1 MLATVPIGSGVDA
14 NAFDPGT
21 QLAFASCGDGTT
33 TIAHEDGDKLTVVQT
48 LKTERG
54 ARTMALD
61 PATHKIYLAS
71 AKFEA
76 PEPRASGAAKWF
88 PARSRFW
95 FTGWTKSQRYNFM
108 RVLVVEDEKKT
119 ASFVRKALQA
129 EGFAVDVC
137 HNGDDALA
145 AAKATPFDVIV
156 LDIMLPGRDG
166 LSVLRQLRER
176 KNTTPVLLL
185 SARGEVNERVE
196 GLNAG
201 ADDYLPKPFELA
213 ELVARVRALTRRG
226 GENKSTVLRV
236 ADLTLDT
243 LTRKAQRGET
253 EIELTAREYRLLEFL
268 MRSAGRLCGRMM
280 IIEKV
285 WDYDFDPGTN
295 LVDVYI
301 RRLREKID
309 ADFEPKLL
317 HTVRGS
323 GYVLKETP

>member
-1 MLATVPIGSGVDA
+1 MNRWRVFSPPVLFSA
-14 NAFDPGT
+14 NN
-21 QLAFASCGDGTT
+21 
-33 TIAHEDGDKLTVVQT
+33 K
-48 LKTERG
+48 
-54 ARTMALD
+54 
-61 PATHKIYLAS
+61 
-71 AKFEA
+71 
-76 PEPRASGAAKWF
+76 
-88 PARSRFW
+88 
-95 FTGWTKSQRYNFM
+95 FM
-108 RVLVVEDEKKT
+108 RVLVVEDERKT

-129 EGFAVDVC
+129 ESFAVDVVV
-137 HNGDDALA
+137 NGADALTA
-145 AAKATPFDVIV
+145 AGTTPFDAIV

-226 GENKSTVLRV
+226 GENKSSVLCV
-236 ADLTLDT
+236 ADLKLDT
-243 LTRKAQRGET
+243 LTRKAHRGGT
-253 EIELTAREYRLLEFL
+253 EIELTVREYRLLEFL

-280 IIEKV
+280 ILEKV

-295 LVDVYI
+295 LVDVYV

-323 GYVLKETP
+323 GYMLKETP

>member
-1 MLATVPIGSGVDA
+1 
-14 NAFDPGT
+14 
-21 QLAFASCGDGTT
+21 
-33 TIAHEDGDKLTVVQT
+33 
-48 LKTERG
+48 
-54 ARTMALD
+54 
-61 PATHKIYLAS
+61 
-71 AKFEA
+71 
-76 PEPRASGAAKWF
+76 
-88 PARSRFW
+88 
-95 FTGWTKSQRYNFM
+95 M

-129 EGFAVDVC
+129 EGFAVDAC

-145 AAKATPFDVIV
+145 TAKATPFDVIV

-176 KNTTPVLLL
+176 KNSTPVLLL

-196 GLNAG
+196 GLNLG

-213 ELVARVRALTRRG
+213 ELVARVRAITRRS
-226 GENKSTVLRV
+226 GENKSSVLIV
-236 ADLTLDT
+236 ADLKLDT
-243 LTRKAQRGET
+243 VTHKARRGGT
-253 EIELTAREYRLLEFL
+253 EIELTVREYRLLEFL
-268 MRSAGRLCGRMM
+268 MRSTGRLCGRMM
-280 IIEKV
+280 ILEKV
-285 WDYDFDPGTN
+285 WDYNFDPGTN

-309 ADFEPKLL
+309 SDFEPKLL